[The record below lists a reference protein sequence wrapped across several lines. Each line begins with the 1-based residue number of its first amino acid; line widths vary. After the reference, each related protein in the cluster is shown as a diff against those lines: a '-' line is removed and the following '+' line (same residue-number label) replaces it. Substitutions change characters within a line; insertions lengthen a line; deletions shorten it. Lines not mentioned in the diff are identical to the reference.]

1 MELDYNVTIHLEVL
15 REGFAELLSDIRRL
29 KDVMDIKVMDQQQ
42 PISIFEKQVID
53 VYHAI
58 LGPSYNTMND
68 VYELKGQLTFA
79 RGYVKDME
87 IKYVRRMERTE
98 A

>member
-1 MELDYNVTIHLEVL
+1 
-15 REGFAELLSDIRRL
+15 
-29 KDVMDIKVMDQQQ
+29 
-42 PISIFEKQVID
+42 
-53 VYHAI
+53 
-58 LGPSYNTMND
+58 MND